1 MTLIKKRENFT
12 LSTLATVAIWA
23 IFDAAI
29 PFLVVAIAID
39 KHHTPQELKM
49 EQLLVAVTSL
59 FLITRCRDFLEHQ
72 FEKVLITLED
82 EIETTHKN

>member
-12 LSTLATVAIWA
+12 LSTLATVAIS